1 MNRQSR
7 RHPGH
12 PLLPALYPSKKR
24 LADKP
29 ASVSVSTEGKG
40 FIKRSL
46 RRDMMYPSQ

>member
-1 MNRQSR
+1 MNRQNH

-29 ASVSVSTEGKG
+29 SVSVSTEGKG

-46 RRDMMYPSQ
+46 RRD